1 MDGER
6 QGYVPCTEGEKT
18 PPAWVDGTDNDSPL
32 TPRWPAGVD
41 GKFNDGSRKALNYLL
56 YGSSGP
62 EIEQSN
68 RNNPELEDMIAVVSA
83 GMCFLYV
90 GKQEVH
96 DRLLPLV
103 GEVAGLQLFTLYG
116 EEAQDMD
123 LSEERKILSF
133 LEMVEPFKAIGTELT
148 PGYDEGSGKG
158 PAMELENWPLIQV
171 FEDPRPQT
179 PEYRPQTMSSRA
191 ALDRAA

>member
-1 MDGER
+1 M
-6 QGYVPCTEGEKT
+6 
-18 PPAWVDGTDNDSPL
+18 
-32 TPRWPAGVD
+32 RWRAGVD

-90 GKQEVH
+90 GKKEVH
-96 DRLLPLV
+96 ERLLPLV
-103 GEVAGLQLFTLYG
+103 GEVAGLQLFTLYD

-148 PGYDEGSGKG
+148 PGYDAGSGKG

-171 FEDPRPQT
+171 LEDPSPL
-179 PEYRPQTMSSRA
+179 PPKVGSSRVNP
-191 ALDRAA
+191 ALSNREHAPLAGLWSGGAWQPRLLHHEARGERCGP

>member
-1 MDGER
+1 
-6 QGYVPCTEGEKT
+6 
-18 PPAWVDGTDNDSPL
+18 
-32 TPRWPAGVD
+32 
-41 GKFNDGSRKALNYLL
+41 
-56 YGSSGP
+56 
-62 EIEQSN
+62 
-68 RNNPELEDMIAVVSA
+68 MIAVMSA

-191 ALDRAA
+191 VGSSRVNPTLANREPQNLAGLWSGGAWQPWLLHYEARGERCGP